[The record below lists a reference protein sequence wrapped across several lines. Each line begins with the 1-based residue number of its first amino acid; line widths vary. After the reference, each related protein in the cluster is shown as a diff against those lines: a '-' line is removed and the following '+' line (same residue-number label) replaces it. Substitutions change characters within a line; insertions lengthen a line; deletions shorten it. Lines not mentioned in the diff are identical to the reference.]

1 MSSYSFH
8 ISSKGHAIKNM
19 QGLKSAYSHNY
30 RRYANQKGY
39 NRDSVFELLQNC
51 CQDAKEYAK
60 KFNEIF
66 YFDVQEYNKAQ
77 KRDDRK
83 IFNYFQKICD
93 DVKKD
98 VAVEII
104 VQVAEKKFWEKEENS
119 QKRGA
124 MEKVFKGQIEELK
137 KILPGFIL
145 TNAALHQDETSPHLH
160 IIGIPR
166 AEGFKG
172 GMRHRCAKTRIFTRE
187 KLAELQDRMR
197 ENAEILMRENG
208 FENFKFDRK
217 EKGRNF
223 DYTKEEIIQRKKIEE
238 KVIEETRNDPFL
250 RRQLEKQVRAELRDS
265 LFEEVKAQI
274 KAEMKE
280 KVMDEMRNDESLK
293 KKVMDEL
300 KNSYAAKSRGFIF
313 DFLAGDSEFMEKFVQ
328 NYGEQAEYNAWA
340 ARRMVNISANLLL
353 SDDDFKEFDSCDE
366 AEDILDDMYSHD
378 LQRFLE
384 VAGMLSALTCLQ
396 KMFEE
401 EAARKLKERCRSSL
415 EEFAPEFYEE
425 KQLQKKY

>member
-51 CQDAKEYAK
+51 CQDAREYAR
-60 KFNEIF
+60 KFNEVF
-66 YFDVQEYNKAQ
+66 YLDVQEYNKGQ

-104 VQVAEKKFWEKEENS
+104 VQVAEKRFWEKEENR

-124 MEKVFKGQIEELK
+124 MGKVFEGQIEELK

-145 TNAALHQDETSPHLH
+145 TNATLHQDETSPHLH

-187 KLAELQDRMR
+187 KLVELQDRMR

-208 FENFKFDRK
+208 FENFRFDRK

-250 RRQLEKQVRAELRDS
+250 RRQLEKQVRAELKES
-265 LFEEVKAQI
+265 LSEEVKAEI
-274 KAEMKE
+274 KAEMME
-280 KVMDEMRNDESLK
+280 EVMAEMRNDESLK
-293 KKVMDEL
+293 KKAIDKL
-300 KNSYAAKSRGFIF
+300 KQSYAAKSTGPIL
-313 DFLAGDSEFMEKFVQ
+313 DFLAGDSEFSEKFVQ
-328 NYGEQAEYNAWA
+328 NYGEQALYNTWA

-353 SDDDFKEFDSCDE
+353 SDDDFKEFDSYDE
-366 AEDILDDMYSHD
+366 AEDILDDMYSHN

-384 VAGMLSALTCLQ
+384 VAGMLAALTCLQ
-396 KMFEE
+396 KMIEE
-401 EAARKLKERCRSSL
+401 EALKRLKEKCQNAL
-415 EEFAPEFYEE
+415 EEFAPEFYEK

>member
-30 RRYANQKGY
+30 RRYSNQKGY
-39 NRDSVFELLQNC
+39 NRDNVFELLQNF

-77 KRDDRK
+77 KRADRK
-83 IFNYFQKICD
+83 IFNYFQKICG

-104 VQVAEKKFWEKEENS
+104 VQVAEKRFWEREENRE
-119 QKRGA
+119 KRGA
-124 MEKVFKGQIEELK
+124 MKKVFKGQIEELK

-145 TNAALHQDETSPHLH
+145 TNATLHQDETSPHLH

-166 AEGFKG
+166 ASGFKG
-172 GMRHRCAKTRIFTRE
+172 GMRHRCAKTKIFTRE
-187 KLAELQDRMR
+187 TLACLQDRMR

-238 KVIEETRNDPFL
+238 KVIEETRNDPVI
-250 RRQLEKQVRAELRDS
+250 RRQLEKQVRAQLRES
-265 LFEEVKAQI
+265 LSEEVKAQI

-280 KVMDEMRNDESLK
+280 KVMDEMRNDQSLK

-300 KNSYAAKSRGFIF
+300 KNDYAAKSRGFIL

-340 ARRMVNISANLLL
+340 ARRMVNLSASLLL
-353 SDDDFKEFDSCDE
+353 SDDDFKEFESCDE
-366 AEDILDDMYSHD
+366 AEEILSDMYSHD

-384 VAGMLSALTCLQ
+384 VASILFSLTYLQ
-396 KMFEE
+396 KIIEK
-401 EAARKLKERCRSSL
+401 EALKRLKEKCQNSL
-415 EEFAPEFYEE
+415 EEFAPEFYEG